1 MKSVHIRD
9 VSPATL
15 AALKRLAKSHRRS
28 LQEELHAILERA
40 ARAAPPE
47 EQADLSWHTV
57 ESGGRS
63 PTWSRNETYDD
74 RGR

>member
-15 AALKRLAKSHRRS
+15 AALKRLAKSHGRS
-28 LQEELHAILERA
+28 LQGELQAILDGA
-40 ARAAPPE
+40 ARTAPPE
-47 EQADLSWHTV
+47 EETGLDWITV
-57 ESGGRS
+57 EAGGS
-63 PTWSRNETYDD
+63 PTWSRSEIYDD